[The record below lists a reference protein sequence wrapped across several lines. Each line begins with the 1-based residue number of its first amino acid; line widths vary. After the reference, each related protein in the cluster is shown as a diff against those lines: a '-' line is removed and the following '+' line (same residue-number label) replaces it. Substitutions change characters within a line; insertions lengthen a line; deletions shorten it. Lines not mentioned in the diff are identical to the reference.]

1 MENEQGKVSTLRR
14 TLQLTLQIH
23 GHSKGEMKLISYLV
37 LTKEIPFALIFP
49 HSTFLPGSVSAPE
62 STCYLFFWTKII
74 IFNSYPKF
82 TNSKEIIIV
91 QLFYCYCYFLKGSK
105 SKKIILRSYVK
116 SDIKPIISY

>member
-62 STCYLFFWTKII
+62 STCYLFFFWKSYLTAIPNSQILKESLSYNYFTVIA
-74 IFNSYPKF
+74 IF
-82 TNSKEIIIV
+82 
-91 QLFYCYCYFLKGSK
+91 
-105 SKKIILRSYVK
+105 
-116 SDIKPIISY
+116 